1 MSIIEQLIKDRNF
14 AYLPPYFYS
23 NNYALRCELGTG
35 ASATED
41 QITIAYEKASEIYSI
56 LFPHGADA
64 LFFNYLIFDYSVG
77 SNGDMNISD
86 IEKLSEKASEEVSFL
101 LSYQNRYRNLVVTD
115 LEKDSAYGAEL
126 IRRNRVICYPDDNA
140 FDHSQL
146 IRASVRVDLGGLDQP
161 EISFVSFKNECIL
174 SIYDDRGCDIVF
186 ATKEKYRE
194 FFIKLRNYLFRFDL
208 EEMKK
213 RFDS

>member
-1 MSIIEQLIKDRNF
+1 
-14 AYLPPYFYS
+14 
-23 NNYALRCELGTG
+23 
-35 ASATED
+35 
-41 QITIAYEKASEIYSI
+41 
-56 LFPHGADA
+56 
-64 LFFNYLIFDYSVG
+64 
-77 SNGDMNISD
+77 
-86 IEKLSEKASEEVSFL
+86 
-101 LSYQNRYRNLVVTD
+101 VTD